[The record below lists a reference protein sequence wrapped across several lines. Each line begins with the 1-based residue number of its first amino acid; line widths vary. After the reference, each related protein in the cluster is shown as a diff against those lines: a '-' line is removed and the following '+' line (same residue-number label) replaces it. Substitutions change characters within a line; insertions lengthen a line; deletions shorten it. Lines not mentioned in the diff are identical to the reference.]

1 MPNERG
7 SGFPKRKLTPP
18 EATRLLARPRI
29 EDQLTS
35 AILGG
40 RLTIVVAPGGSGK
53 SSLVSSWASGS
64 PHPVAWYTLDETDG
78 DPRRLVGGMCA
89 AVARLLPDA
98 AAAAAAALAAGMTE
112 PVVLGLLLNE
122 LEDRPLVL
130 VLDDFHHV
138 GNFGGV
144 ATLWD
149 HLFRY
154 RPPTLSLIVLSRTV
168 PALGFSALTALE
180 AVVGLGHADLGFTPE
195 EAYHLLNPLGVS
207 EADARAYVERCGGW
221 ATGLVLL
228 ARTEGDGPAVLQG
241 AEHMLA
247 QIGPQLLQPL
257 PPLLRHFILE
267 SAVLGPISVDDA
279 RLILD
284 REDTGAL
291 FGEALRQSFFLSF
304 DGETYRYHDLFA
316 IFLRDSLE
324 MEDPARLAL
333 IRTRAARHWMDRG
346 DVPRGL
352 AFLAEAGAWSLLAEA
367 LTEHRRFLWD
377 AGLWVTALR
386 FVDLLPAHLQ
396 STRLLTLAGFARIQR
411 GEYAEAIKVAER
423 GMREAVSD
431 ADWLQPALLHIQGL
445 HLAGRMDETV
455 AGAEATLA
463 RARRSGSTAAQTQAL
478 EIRGANLLRLG
489 RQEEGQADLR
499 SALLYYRT
507 QGDTAGEARTAYNL
521 AEGLI
526 QSGRVGDAA
535 LQLDVAGRLWHQQD
549 NRIMAIY
556 LTEVRA
562 QLHMLEGDLVT
573 AEANAR
579 EALRDSERAG
589 HAIVAANCLAGL
601 AEVLVDEGQAGE
613 ASDIA
618 DQALERANGLQLPD
632 VWNRAQRA
640 RLAAALARRERGKA
654 RLLLDEALPRART
667 FIDQALLAFGQGQL
681 SLRSRAYALAAQ
693 QLTDAAEDLT
703 RVQRPHIAARAWLLA
718 ADAYLARG
726 VVGKAEQALD
736 RASRCLQ
743 PQTALYLRPTF
754 RLARRVAERYHA
766 LRHLRVPTRTLLD
779 QLAGTEPGP
788 TAVRVSPYGYGIVSV
803 GDMEVDLLQVVGER
817 SREAFFYVALGGG
830 QKRDE
835 EVVEAVWPEQ
845 GEEAM
850 RWLWE
855 AGRHLRRVFGKD
867 SWKVRAGACTFA
879 QPVSSAETEVAAHAL
894 ACQRASSPHEVI
906 DQATLG
912 LGLLGDGRYLDWC
925 DNRWV
930 EAARIRTI
938 REGLTM
944 ALALAQ
950 AYDTLGQ
957 QELALAA
964 ARRAAGF
971 DPYDEQPQQ
980 AILKILGSL
989 GRQEEAL
996 GVYRA
1001 FATLVSTELGLS
1013 PTQGLR
1019 LAAGLAT
1026 R

>member
-1 MPNERG
+1 
-7 SGFPKRKLTPP
+7 
-18 EATRLLARPRI
+18 
-29 EDQLTS
+29 
-35 AILGG
+35 
-40 RLTIVVAPGGSGK
+40 
-53 SSLVSSWASGS
+53 
-64 PHPVAWYTLDETDG
+64 
-78 DPRRLVGGMCA
+78 
-89 AVARLLPDA
+89 
-98 AAAAAAALAAGMTE
+98 
-112 PVVLGLLLNE
+112 
-122 LEDRPLVL
+122 
-130 VLDDFHHV
+130 V

-168 PALGFSALTALE
+168 PALGFSALTALD
-180 AVVGLGHADLGFTPE
+180 AVVGLGHAELGFTPE
-195 EAYHLLNPLGVS
+195 EAYQLLNPLGVS

-228 ARTEGDGPAVLQG
+228 ARTEGDGPAVLRG

-257 PPLLRHFILE
+257 PPLLRRFLLE
-267 SAVLGPISVDDA
+267 SAVLGPISADDT

-284 REDTGAL
+284 REDSGAL

-316 IFLRDSLE
+316 IFLRDTLGV
-324 MEDPARLAL
+324 EDPEGLAL
-333 IRTRAARHWMDRG
+333 IRVRAGRHWMDRG

-352 AFLAEAGAWSLLAEA
+352 AFLAEAGAWPLLAEA
-367 LTEHRRFLWD
+367 LTEHRRLLWD

-431 ADWLQPALLHIQGL
+431 EDWLQPALLHIQGL

-455 AGAEATLA
+455 AGAEATMI
-463 RARRSGSTAAQTQAL
+463 RARRSGSAAAQTQAL

-489 RQEEGQADLR
+489 RHEEGQADLR
-499 SALLYYRT
+499 SALLYYRV

-526 QSGRVGDAA
+526 ESGRVGDAA
-535 LQLDVAGRLWHQQD
+535 VQLDLAARLWHQQD
-549 NRIMAIY
+549 NRVMAIY

-562 QLHMLEGDLVT
+562 QLHLLEGDLVT

-589 HAIVAANCLAGL
+589 HAIVTANCLAGL

-618 DQALERANGLQLPD
+618 DEALKRANSLQLPD

-654 RLLLDEALPRART
+654 RLLLDEALPRSRT

-693 QLTDAAEDLT
+693 QLTAAAEDLA

-718 ADAYLARG
+718 ADAYLARD
-726 VVGKAEQALD
+726 VVGKAEHALD
-736 RASRCLQ
+736 LACRCIQ
-743 PQTALYLRPTF
+743 PQTSLYLRPTF
-754 RLARRVAERYHA
+754 RLARRVAERYRL
-766 LRHLRVPTRTLLD
+766 LRHLRMPTRALLD
-779 QLAGTEPGP
+779 LLAGAETDP
-788 TAVRVSPYGYGIVSV
+788 TAVRVSPYGYGMVSV
-803 GDMEVDLLQVVGER
+803 GGMEVDLLQVVGKR
-817 SREAFFYVALGGG
+817 SREVFFYVALGGG
-830 QKRDE
+830 RKRDE

-845 GEEAM
+845 GEEAI

-855 AGRHLRRVFGKD
+855 AGRHLRRLFGKD
-867 SWKVRAGACTFA
+867 AWKVRAGACAFTRSIGS
-879 QPVSSAETEVAAHAL
+879 VEAEAAAHAL
-894 ACQRASSPHEVI
+894 ACHRSPSPREVVEH
-906 DQATLG
+906 ATAG
-912 LGLLGDGRYLDWC
+912 LGLIGDGRYLDWC
-925 DNRWV
+925 ENAWV
-930 EAARIRTI
+930 EEARIRTV

-957 QELALAA
+957 SELALAA
-964 ARRAAGF
+964 ARRAADF

-980 AILKILGSL
+980 AILRILRGL
-989 GRQEEAL
+989 GRHEEAL
-996 GVYRA
+996 SVYRA
-1001 FATLVSTELGLS
+1001 FANLVSTELGLS
-1013 PTQGLR
+1013 PTQGLT
-1019 LAAGLAT
+1019 LAAGLAA